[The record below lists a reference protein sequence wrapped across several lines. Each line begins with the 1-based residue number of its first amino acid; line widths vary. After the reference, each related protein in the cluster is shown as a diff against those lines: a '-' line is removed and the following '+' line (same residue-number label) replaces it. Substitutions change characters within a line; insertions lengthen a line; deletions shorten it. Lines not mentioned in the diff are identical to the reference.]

1 MMRPQTDHNKRGHAT
16 AAGLGFEPCGPGRYG
31 WQQAKVAC
39 TACGHRLP
47 WYHHHHQQIHRDQCR
62 KQGQPIE
69 PGEREEGR
77 YGEEE
82 TDGWESACR
91 AFLAERGEA

>member
-47 WYHHHHQQIHRDQCR
+47 WYHHHHQQ
-62 KQGQPIE
+62 
-69 PGEREEGR
+69 
-77 YGEEE
+77 
-82 TDGWESACR
+82 
-91 AFLAERGEA
+91 